1 MSFYRGPHKALFVRL
16 DTALSKRP
24 RIFGSEY
31 LFGRSLGAKLYTNN
45 TQCYMLSFFV
55 SFSLFSFQVGSI
67 LLVTKAV
74 TKGPCNL
81 PLPWFSIFVILN

>member
-45 TQCYMLSFFV
+45 TQCYMLSFFRFFFAFLI
-55 SFSLFSFQVGSI
+55 SGRIHSVGY
-67 LLVTKAV
+67 
-74 TKGPCNL
+74 KGGYKGTM
-81 PLPWFSIFVILN
+81 